1 MDVKKNAR
9 LFMVSWNLSEIDMSA
24 RGIMAF
30 GIGASI
36 IQVYGL
42 V

>member
-1 MDVKKNAR
+1 MDIKKNAR
-9 LFMVSWNLSEIDMSA
+9 LFMVSWNLSKIDMSA
-24 RGIMAF
+24 RRIMAF
-30 GIGASI
+30 GISASI